1 MSDISVS
8 EIGDIVTAKRNVF
21 DAFGIPVACDL
32 DKTAEESESYA
43 FSDID
48 IRILYLVHGKTMGF
62 DIPHCDTESTDPSR
76 SGDRYDFAPSCFDA
90 DGSWKLFPKW
100 ISDRIEHECGM
111 FPVDGTSGYIN
122 INEISAIWHS
132 VNGTEYGRPAWL
144 DDEDDTGSE

>member
-1 MSDISVS
+1 MSDISVA
-8 EIGDIVTAKRNVF
+8 EIDDIVTARNQFIDTF
-21 DAFGIPVACDL
+21 DSPMVSGEAKGH
-32 DKTAEESESYA
+32 ESYA

-62 DIPHCDTESTDPSR
+62 DIPHFDTETADPSR
-76 SGDRYDFAPSCFDA
+76 SGDRYTFAPNCFDS
-90 DGSWKLFPKW
+90 DGSWKVLPKW
-100 ISDRIEHECGM
+100 VNDRMEHECGM

-144 DDEDDTGSE
+144 DAEDGADSE

>member
-1 MSDISVS
+1 MSDISVT
-8 EIGDIVTAKRNVF
+8 EIDDIVTARNQFIDTF
-21 DAFGIPVACDL
+21 DSPMVSGEAKVCEP
-32 DKTAEESESYA
+32 YA

-48 IRILYLVHGKTMGF
+48 IRILYLVHGKTMGY

-76 SGDRYDFAPSCFDA
+76 SGDRYTFAPNCFDA
-90 DGSWKLFPKW
+90 DGSWKVLPKW
-100 ISDRIEHECGM
+100 VNDRMEHECGM

-144 DDEDDTGSE
+144 DAEDGADSE

>member
-21 DAFGIPVACDL
+21 DAFGVPVTDDCDGTTE
-32 DKTAEESESYA
+32 KSEPYA

-48 IRILYLVHGKTMGF
+48 IRILYLAHGKTMGY

-90 DGSWKLFPKW
+90 DGSWKVFPKW
-100 ISDRIEHECGM
+100 TSDRIEHECGM
-111 FPVDGTSGYIN
+111 FPVDGASGYIS
-122 INEISAIWHS
+122 IDEISAIWHS
-132 VNGTEYGRPAWL
+132 VDGTEYGRPAWL
-144 DDEDDTGSE
+144 DEEDDTVVE